1 MYYLEKELYNKI
13 TEGDQVFDFHQKSV
27 LDGI

>member
-13 TEGDQVFDFHQKSV
+13 TEGDQVFDFLQKSV